1 MNRLNEFLKE
11 LNNEAITTRKM
22 LSRVPNDKF
31 DWRPHPKSMNIRSL
45 AGHIAELPG
54 WVGMVLNTSELDFAE
69 NAYQAPD
76 LNVTETVLALFETN
90 LADAQNQLANAR
102 EETLDE
108 IWVLRNGEEIY
119 SSTSKSDFIRIT
131 LSQIIHHRAQLG
143 VFLRLLDIPIPG
155 SYGPSADDQSFK

>member
-22 LSRVPNDKF
+22 LSSVPNDKF
-31 DWRPHPKSMNIRSL
+31 DWKPHPKSMTIRAL

-54 WVGMVLNTSELDFAE
+54 WVGMVLNTKELDFAE
-69 NAYQAPD
+69 NAYEAPD
-76 LNVTETVLALFETN
+76 LNVTETVLALFENN
-90 LADAQNQLANAR
+90 LADAQKQLQNAK

-108 IWVLRNGEEIY
+108 TWVLRNGAEIY
-119 SSTSKSDFIRIT
+119 SETSKSDFIRIT
-131 LSQIIHHRAQLG
+131 LSQIIHHRAQMG

-155 SYGPSADDQSFK
+155 SYGPSADDESFG